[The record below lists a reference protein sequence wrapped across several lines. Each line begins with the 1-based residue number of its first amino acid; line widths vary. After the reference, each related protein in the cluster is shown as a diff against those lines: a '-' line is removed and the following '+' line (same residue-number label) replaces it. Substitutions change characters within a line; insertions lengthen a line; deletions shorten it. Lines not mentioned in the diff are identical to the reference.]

1 MYKIL
6 IVWALSQE
14 LNVVKEHV
22 KNLAIRN
29 VKTSYLSTWVGNYN
43 MILNLTRFLEQ
54 NSDFDFVVNVW
65 VCWYVK
71 LTQIKTPLNSSLPA
85 KDWTRIRGDE
95 DQLFNR
101 WNLVIQIARIL
112 NLSNNK
118 ELIIPKLFDF
128 WELSSIA
135 SSEVVVYD
143 ENDLNWESYVDMESY
158 GFEKVCD
165 SFSLPRIIL
174 KVPVD
179 KVGDETRNF
188 DFQKAKTMLESIDYK
203 IFFEKIFNY
212 LENTFSSHRNI
223 NEKEVFEKY
232 KDYFWFTFSET
243 EIFKRFYYRY
253 LALVND
259 DFDIFFI
266 DNKELSKKDFLKKLD
281 EYLEW
286 FLIK

>member
-6 IVWALSQE
+6 IVGALSQE

-29 VKTSYLSTWVGNYN
+29 VKTSYLSTGVGNYN

-54 NSDFDFVVNVW
+54 NSDFDFVVNVG
-65 VCWYVK
+65 VCGYVK
-71 LTQIKTPLNSSLPA
+71 LTQIKTPLNSPLPA
-85 KDWTRIRGDE
+85 KDWTRVRGDE

-101 WNLVIQIARIL
+101 GNLVIQIARIL

-128 WELSSIA
+128 GELSSIA

-143 ENDLNWESYVDMESY
+143 ENDLNGESYVDMESY

-232 KDYFWFTFSET
+232 KDYFGFTFSET

-259 DFDIFFI
+259 DFDRYF
-266 DNKELSKKDFLKKLD
+266 DENKELTKKVFLKNL
-281 EYLEW
+281 ETYLEG